1 MSSEE
6 PVTPG
11 HSKTVSAEKSGPIV
25 VRVESGP
32 STLRSAGQRLLLVLL
47 LGSIM
52 MNLMFIFTST
62 LGAASGGDGATGT
75 VQHIHHSG
83 NRSAKAK
90 LAVINFSGTIM
101 PPYTSRWLEQIKEA
115 IKDDSVK
122 GVLLSIDSPGGLVA
136 DSHQLYHELQKLQKV
151 KPIYVAMKR
160 LAASGGYY
168 IAMGIGEDGKI
179 FAEPT
184 TWTGSIGVIIPRY
197 NASEL
202 ATKIGVKVE
211 PLATGPLKD
220 SLNPFRDLSE
230 SEEGVWDAIMKDS
243 FDRFVG
249 VIEENRAELNDEQV
263 RALATG
269 QIYTTNQAIENGLV
283 DEIGYEE
290 DALAALAESLSLSEF
305 EAVEYSSPKTLVD
318 LLLSGKADVPRNLL
332 EEVLD
337 ATAPKALYY
346 CSWNPWVPS
355 AAR

>member
-1 MSSEE
+1 MAHEE
-6 PVTPG
+6 TVAPG
-11 HSKTVSAEKSGPIV
+11 QSKTVPATAGPLVI
-25 VRVESGP
+25 RVESGE
-32 STLRSAGQRLLLVLL
+32 STLRSAGRRLLIVLL

-52 MNLMFIFTST
+52 MNLMFIFTTALS
-62 LGAASGGDGATGT
+62 AASGSTATGS
-75 VQHIHHSG
+75 VQHVHHSG
-83 NRSAKAK
+83 NKTSSAK

-101 PPYTSRWLEQIKEA
+101 PPYTSRWLKQIKDA
-115 IKDDSVK
+115 IKDDTVK
-122 GVLLSIDSPGGLVA
+122 GVLLSVDSPGGLVA
-136 DSHQLYHELQKLQKV
+136 DSHQIYHELQKLQKV

-168 IAMGIGEDGKI
+168 IAMGIGTEGRI

-202 ATKIGVKVE
+202 ASKIGVTVE

-220 SLNPFRDLSE
+220 SLNPFRDLGDDE
-230 SEEGVWDAIMKDS
+230 KVVWDAILQDS

-249 VIEENRAELNDEQV
+249 VIEENRPGLNQKQV

-290 DALAALAESLSLSEF
+290 DALAALAESIGLTDF
-305 EAVEYSSPKTLVD
+305 EAIEYSSPTTLMG
-318 LLLSGKADVPRNLL
+318 LLLNSQAAAPHNAL
-332 EEVLD
+332 EQFLD
-337 ATAPKALYY
+337 ATTPKALYY
-346 CSWNPWVPS
+346 SSWNPWVS
-355 AAR
+355 STER